1 MKIECPSKG
10 GQADMCAWQQR
21 KGQVRDF
28 PKVGVVQCVDCKL
41 VTHAQDL
48 SNSVNYESGSM
59 HNWASGYGDSLPGPE
74 ADILRR
80 VTAINNLATTI
91 NADSILD
98 FGCGSGGM
106 LSAFA
111 TNFRVIGIEPDS
123 GARDTAKDLGHTV
136 FESAE
141 TALANNV
148 QVDMVTLFHVIEH
161 FYEPTVELN
170 RILRLLRP
178 GGILVIETPNSA
190 DALLTEYDSE
200 EFSNFTYWS
209 HHPMLH
215 SHKSLE
221 SLVNRSGFEIID
233 NGGVQRYDFNNHL
246 YWLSHGRP
254 GGHEIWKGFAPSEL
268 IAAYED
274 FLIRREIN
282 DTLWMIAIKPC

>member
-10 GQADMCAWQQR
+10 GKADICAWQLRQ
-21 KGQVRDF
+21 GQVRDF
-28 PKVGVVQCVDCKL
+28 PKVGVVQCEECKL

-48 SNSVNYESGSM
+48 SNDVNYESGSM
-59 HNWASGYGDSLPGPE
+59 HNWASGYGDFLPGPE
-74 ADILRR
+74 ADTSRR

-111 TNFRVIGIEPDS
+111 ANFGVIGIEPDI
-123 GARDTAKDLGHTV
+123 GARDIAKDLGHTV

-148 QVDMVTLFHVIEH
+148 KVGIVTLFHVIEH
-161 FYEPTVELN
+161 FYEATVELN
-170 RILRLLRP
+170 QILELLRP
-178 GGILVIETPNSA
+178 GGLLVIETPNSM
-190 DALLTEYDSE
+190 DVLLSKYESG

-215 SHKSLE
+215 SHRSLE
-221 SLVNRSGFEIID
+221 QLVKKCGFEILQ
-233 NGGVQRYDFNNHL
+233 NSGVQRYDLNNHL
-246 YWLSHGRP
+246 YWLSKGRP
-254 GGHEIWKGFAPSEL
+254 GGHEVWKDFVSDGLAM
-268 IAAYED
+268 AYNN
-274 FLIRREIN
+274 FLIDQEIS
-282 DTLWMIAIKPC
+282 DTLWIVARKP